1 MKQLLYYIIETFKF
15 ILPAGLPKVIAVI
28 KPKPLLDQIKQY
40 YLEHGYDWS
49 NDINLMTIRDTSHPN
64 TYNDIHIIKLQGQ
77 LTFVWGTS
85 EPGRGW
91 TAAKMNRYKVS
102 WVGLY
107 PVGFY
112 ADNFRVGTFHG
123 PALRQVGT
131 VMLMWIKNG
140 NPFKLRKGGGCH
152 FHRRFSKG
160 ENVGVSS
167 AGCQVPKSEQGMDTI
182 IDLIKSSKS
191 YKKDKRYLFD
201 YMIADIKNFP
211 ILTGQNI
218 QG

>member
-1 MKQLLYYIIETFKF
+1 MKQLLYYIIEIFKF

-28 KPKPLLDQIKQY
+28 KPKPLLDKIKQY
-40 YLEHGYDWS
+40 YFEHGFDWS

-64 TYNDIHIIKLQGQ
+64 TYNDIHIIELQGQ
-77 LTFVWGTS
+77 LTFLWGTS

-91 TAAKMNRYKVS
+91 TAAQMNKYRIS

-107 PVGFY
+107 PLGFY
-112 ADNFRVGTFHG
+112 PDNFRVGRHNG
-123 PALRQVGT
+123 RALKQVGK
-131 VMLMWIKNG
+131 VMLMYIKNG
-140 NPFKLRKGGGCH
+140 KKIRLRKGGNCD
-152 FHRRFSKG
+152 FHRRSSKG
-160 ENVGVSS
+160 IHIGASS
-167 AGCQVPKSEQGMDTI
+167 AGCQVPKTEKSMDI
-182 IDLIKSSKS
+182 IMDLFESTKA